1 MSLIG
6 SGTTQQRRNKQL
18 KVIPLKY
25 RTYSEIF
32 AKLWRLVYVIVE
44 TFILK
49 SNRGVP
55 VLVYGQEQLEY

>member
-1 MSLIG
+1 MSLLG

>member
-55 VLVYGQEQLEY
+55 VLVYGHEQLEY

>member
-55 VLVYGQEQLEY
+55 VLV